1 MYNEI
6 IFFKAFLSKR
16 MLLNDKVEM
25 FFFFS
30 SYVFKQ
36 KNASEQGSNEHKLVA
51 LIY

>member
-25 FFFFS
+25 FFFS